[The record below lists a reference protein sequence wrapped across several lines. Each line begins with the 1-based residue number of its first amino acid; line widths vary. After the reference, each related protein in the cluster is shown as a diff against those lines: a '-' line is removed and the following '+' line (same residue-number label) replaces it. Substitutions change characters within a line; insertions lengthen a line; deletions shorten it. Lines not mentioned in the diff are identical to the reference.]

1 MLSIN
6 LPTFTATNFKGYSK
20 NIHQVELNRTPQPCY
35 EGISNIKFPSTFS
48 DLVNVK
54 QSKQDMVYDDDSEYG
69 EDIENSSIIS
79 DTLRTDELFDEERD
93 VVDFNYYRYD
103 EDDIL
108 PIKQFKNVIAP
119 KYLSIIQKNIY
130 L

>member
-6 LPTFTATNFKGYSK
+6 LPTFTTINFKGYPK
-20 NIHQVELNRTPQPCY
+20 KKQQVEGNETPQPCY
-35 EGISNIKFPSTFS
+35 EGIPNIKFPSTFS

-54 QSKQDMVYDDDSEYG
+54 QYKQNMVYDDAEYEEEL
-69 EDIENSSIIS
+69 EDSSIIS
-79 DTLRTDELFDEERD
+79 DTFRTDELFDEERD

-103 EDDIL
+103 EDDIV

-119 KYLSIIQKNIY
+119 KYLSII